1 MSGYIPT
8 FRVVINDI
16 RKSIASG
23 QLKEGDKLPSLPELA
38 EKYDC
43 SIGTVRRAIEHLQ
56 ITGEL
61 QGRQGKGTYVTG
73 KLAEGS

>member
-1 MSGYIPT
+1 MNGYVPT

-16 RKSIASG
+16 RKPIASG
-23 QLKEGDKLPSLPELA
+23 QLTAGDKLPSLPELA

-73 KLAEGS
+73 KSSEGS